1 MGILSAIGNFLFG
14 KDPDIFDE
22 NGNVMHKLPKKKWDA
37 WQNRLKTSSE
47 YNWRNHTGTLAGHN
61 PQRANPNA
69 NPPPPKS

>member
-1 MGILSAIGNFLFG
+1 MGILSAIANFLVG

-61 PQRANPNA
+61 PQRTNPNTP
-69 NPPPPKS
+69 NPPPKN